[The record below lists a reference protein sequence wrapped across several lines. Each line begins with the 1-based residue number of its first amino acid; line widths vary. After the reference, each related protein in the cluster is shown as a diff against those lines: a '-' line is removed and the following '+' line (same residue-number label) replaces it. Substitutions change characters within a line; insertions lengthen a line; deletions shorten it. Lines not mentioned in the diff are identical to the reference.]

1 VVRRLSDVVAL
12 AVAVL
17 VAAAS
22 TLALGRVD
30 RIPPAEVAVFQAV
43 NGLPG
48 WVTVVVVPVMQLGV
62 FWAPAVVALVLV
74 ALKRRMA
81 GVAVLTAGVGAY
93 VVARLWKMAI
103 GRARPGELL
112 DVIVVRDS
120 ADGLGFPSGHAA
132 VATAIVVALV
142 PYLAWRWR
150 WTLIAV
156 PVIVAFARVYVGAH
170 LPLDVVAGAAI
181 GVATASLTHL
191 AFGVPPRRG
200 GDPVDRQ
207 VRRPRERRRPA
218 NAPRANGCSGP
229 PSASSARASGAV
241 RPARPAG

>member
-1 VVRRLSDVVAL
+1 VVRRARDVVAL
-12 AVAVL
+12 SAAVL
-17 VAAAS
+17 VAAGS

-30 RIPPAEVAVFQAV
+30 RIPPAEAAVFQAV

-48 WVTVVVVPVMQLGV
+48 WVSVVAVPVMQLGV

-81 GVAVLTAGVGAY
+81 GAAVLTAGVAAY
-93 VVARLWKMAI
+93 VAARLSKMAV
-103 GRARPGELL
+103 GRARPRELL
-112 DVIVVRDS
+112 DVIVLRDS
-120 ADGLGFPSGHAA
+120 AEGLGFPSGHAA
-132 VATAIVVALV
+132 VAMAIVVALV

-150 WTLIAV
+150 WTLFAV

-191 AFGVPPRRG
+191 AFGVPAQHSG
-200 GDPVDRQ
+200 APVDR
-207 VRRPRERRRPA
+207 PR
-218 NAPRANGCSGP
+218 
-229 PSASSARASGAV
+229 SASARAS
-241 RPARPAG
+241 PARERSDG